1 MLIKHSKLNVQA
13 ELTDFSQSQFEIYH
27 SKLIEYAGN
36 SPSVAVASG
45 AVVKAA
51 LDAGFLK
58 GIKDV
63 GGMQPKAVLWIT
75 KKIHEHVV
83 EITSIP
89 DDDPN

>member
-1 MLIKHSKLNVQA
+1 MLIKHSKLDVQA
-13 ELTDFSQSQFEIYH
+13 ELTDFSQSQYETYQ
-27 SKLIEYAGN
+27 SKLVEYAGSN
-36 SPSVAVASG
+36 PNVAVASG

-63 GGMQPKAVLWIT
+63 GDMPPKAVAWVVR
-75 KKIHEHVV
+75 KIHEHVV
-83 EITSIP
+83 EVTKIP